1 MKRKMKKLHARFWK
15 YDGNHHAG
23 RDYQRYDPHGFGLDL
38 ISYVAYCADNG
49 QFRDSK
55 LNMAD
60 IKVAHFK
67 GDSFGHEIEVAAT
80 QDIWESASLDYSK
93 YQELIAT

>member
-1 MKRKMKKLHARFWK
+1 MKVKKLHAKFWR

-23 RDYQRYDPHGFGLDL
+23 RDCERYDPHAFGLDL
-38 ISYVAYCADNG
+38 ISYVAYCFDNN

-60 IKVAHFK
+60 IEVTHSK
-67 GDSFGHEIEVAAT
+67 GDSFGHEVKVAAT
-80 QDIWESASLDYSK
+80 QDVWEAASLDYLK
-93 YQELIAT
+93 YQEMVAV